1 LYSRCQQS
9 FHSRLD
15 DVVNQ
20 LFLDSAQHLRSLG
33 YILWIIAKEHPEL
46 ITTTHL
52 KHIFSSIDDISP
64 QNSAILFQ
72 SLLPVA
78 NYQPHLFDV
87 YHQQLLRRI
96 NEQQDIL
103 AYLCFQQYLIASTV
117 IGGEQTAKKNVKILI
132 DILKNAGTSYQ
143 IQSYIFY
150 GLQLIGVKYKNVLD
164 ARRNDFMVFQTNPT
178 GRSLLDYID
187 GHKMTGENQAAIQRA
202 QDEMGQIEKRVIK
215 TEQHVQQVTESVK
228 EQEINVSQSIS
239 SSIHS
244 FSSYRQTI
252 FVLVLVWLIHV

>member
-1 LYSRCQQS
+1 MYTRCQRS
-9 FHSRLD
+9 FNSRLD

-20 LFLDSAQHLRSLG
+20 LFIDNAQHLCSLG

-46 ITTTHL
+46 IMARHL
-52 KHIFSSIDDISP
+52 KHIFSSIDDISS

-72 SLLPVA
+72 SLIPVA
-78 NYQPHLFDV
+78 NYQPHLFDI
-87 YHQQLLRRI
+87 YHEQLLRRI

-117 IGGEQTAKKNVKILI
+117 IGGEKTAKKNVKILI

-150 GLQLIGVKYKNVLD
+150 GLQLIGIKYKNILD
-164 ARRNDFMVFQTNPT
+164 ARRNDLMVFQTNPT

-187 GHKMTGENQAAIQRA
+187 GHKMTEENQAAIQRA
-202 QDEMGQIEKRVIK
+202 QDEMEQIEKRVIK
-215 TEQHVQQVTESVK
+215 TEQDVQQVTESVK
-228 EQEINVSQSIS
+228 KREINVSQSIC

-244 FSSYRQTI
+244 FSSFRQPI
-252 FVLVLVWLIHV
+252 FVLVLIYV